1 MSESPADRA
10 SRQLPVVFIH
20 GAGRSGVS
28 AWPAQRHLAS
38 DRECLFLERLLVA
51 HDPGTVVADL
61 AKRFDSAVHVVA
73 HSYGGVAAMLMAATR
88 PDLVASLTL
97 VEPAAL
103 ALSAEAPNTAA
114 HIAALTPVFARA
126 GDPTVS
132 AREFATLFAKANGT
146 PVPDVPDEVLEN
158 LTGQIRA
165 LRPPWSF
172 PVDAKVVNG
181 IPTLVLIG
189 DDDGMYSE
197 VAEVLKGE
205 GAIVHVFAG
214 AGHRPHDGAEATG
227 LMVAHWAWVE
237 AQQ

>member
-1 MSESPADRA
+1 MSEGLADRA
-10 SRQLPVVFIH
+10 SCRLPVVFIH
-20 GAGRSGVS
+20 GAGRAGPS
-28 AWPAQRHLAS
+28 AWPGQRHLAS
-38 DRECLFLERLLVA
+38 DRECLFLERLLVG
-51 HDPGTVVADL
+51 HDPETVVADL

-73 HSYGGVAAMLMAATR
+73 HSYGGITAMLMAATR

-103 ALSAEAPNTAA
+103 ALSAAAPSTAA
-114 HIAALTPVFARA
+114 HIAALTPVFERA

-146 PVPDVPDEVLEN
+146 PVPDVPDDVLEN
-158 LTGQIRA
+158 LTGQLRA

-189 DDDGMYSE
+189 NDVGMYAE
-197 VAEVLKGE
+197 VAEVLRGE

-214 AGHRPHDGAEATG
+214 AGHRPHDADEASG
-227 LMVAHWAWVE
+227 LMMAHWVRVE

>member
-1 MSESPADRA
+1 MRC
-10 SRQLPVVFIH
+10 
-20 GAGRSGVS
+20 
-28 AWPAQRHLAS
+28 
-38 DRECLFLERLLVA
+38 ECLFLERRLVG
-51 HDPGTVVADL
+51 HDPETVVADL

-73 HSYGGVAAMLMAATR
+73 HSFGGVTAMLMAATR

-114 HIAALTPVFARA
+114 HIEALTPVFEQA

-132 AREFATLFAKANGT
+132 AREFAAFFAEANDT
-146 PVPDVPDEVLEN
+146 PVPDVPNDVLEN
-158 LTGQIRA
+158 LTGQLRA
-165 LRPPWSF
+165 LRPPWSI

-189 DDDGMYSE
+189 DDDGMYAE
-197 VAEVLKGE
+197 VAEVLR
-205 GAIVHVFAG
+205 GAGATVHVLAG

-227 LMVAHWAWVE
+227 LMVAHWVRVE
-237 AQQ
+237 GQP